1 MIDDSQKIYHSY
13 NADATNNN
21 RPGKSTAAMAGPRYG
36 GRAPIQDERDYA
48 LPLLRKAGR
57 HGISKDDF
65 QSGTGPCQGRKITQ
79 VARLIH
85 NLEKEGYVFLHQRR
99 DGERFV
105 RYVLAAEP
113 LEPRRGGPRSP
124 KIEPTLRQS
133 TSLPNGSNG
142 TKSGWKSEGFSYG
155 NPERK
160 PAQPVHQP
168 NLFKTISDVQDF
180 CARERGVR

>member
-1 MIDDSQKIYHSY
+1 MSEV
-13 NADATNNN
+13 
-21 RPGKSTAAMAGPRYG
+21 
-36 GRAPIQDERDYA
+36 GR
-48 LPLLRKAGR
+48 RKTTL
-57 HGISKDDF
+57 HDDF
-65 QSGTGPCQGRKITQ
+65 GFDIRQEWIGGDSYWRIVLGP
-79 VARLIH
+79 
-85 NLEKEGYVFLHQRR
+85 
-99 DGERFV
+99 DGMPAINQDAPR
-105 RYVLAAEP
+105 
-113 LEPRRGGPRSP
+113 RRGGPRSP

-155 NPERK
+155 NPAKFAGTERK